1 MKIAFILGRFPVL
14 SEAFI
19 LNQITGLIDRGHQV
33 EIYALEGRSEETK
46 IHPDI
51 ERYQLLDRAYYV
63 PQMPEIYFLRFLKAT
78 WLLLTNFPKDPLTC
92 LKALNIFKYGKEAAS
107 LRLLYAVT
115 PFLGNHQEY
124 DIIHSQFGI
133 YALTGMRVRDIGVIK
148 GKLISSFRG
157 FDISWYIKEKGENV
171 YDELF
176 KVANFFLTNCQFFRR
191 RAIQIGCDEKKIIV
205 HGSGINC
212 HRFSFKTRHPSPDG
226 IIRIATTGRLIEK
239 KGIEYAI
246 RAVAKIAKKYP
257 NIEYNIIGDGYL
269 MEYFQQLI
277 KDLEVTDKIK
287 LIGWKNQQEIVKI
300 LDKCHVFI
308 APSVTAEDGNQDA
321 PVNTLKEAMAMGIPV
336 ISTLHGGIPELV
348 QDGIS
353 GFLVPERDAD
363 AIAEKITYLIEHPEI
378 WPDMGKAGRAY
389 VEQHYDMN
397 KLNNELV
404 EVYQQVINTGKFV
417 QPIENQQKSLVSFAS

>member
-1 MKIAFILGRFPVL
+1 MRIAFILGRFPVL

-51 ERYQLLDRAYYV
+51 EKYRLLDRVYYA
-63 PQMPEIYFLRFLKAT
+63 PKTPESYLPRILTAT
-78 WLLLTNFPKDPLTC
+78 KLFLTNFFKDPLTC
-92 LKALNIFKYGKEAAS
+92 LKALNVFKYGKEAAS
-107 LRLLYAVT
+107 LRLLYAIS

-133 YALTGMRVRDIGVIK
+133 YALTGMLARDIGVIK

-191 RAIQIGCDEKKIIV
+191 RAIQLGCDEKKIIV

-212 HRFSFKTRHPSPDG
+212 HRFTFKTRHPSPDG

-239 KGIEYAI
+239 KGIEYGI
-246 RAVAKIAKKYP
+246 RAVAKIAKINP
-257 NIEYNIIGDGYL
+257 NIEYKIIGDGYL

-277 KDLEVTDKIK
+277 EELEITDKVK
-287 LIGWKNQQEIVKI
+287 LLGWKNQQEIAQI
-300 LDKCHVFI
+300 LDECHVFI

-336 ISTLHGGIPELV
+336 IGTFHGGIPELI

-363 AIAEKITYLIEHPEI
+363 AIAEKVTYLMEHPEI

-397 KLNNELV
+397 KLNDELV
-404 EVYQQVINTGKFV
+404 EIYRQVINTGKFV
-417 QPIENQQKSLVSFAS
+417 QPLENQPKPVVSFAN